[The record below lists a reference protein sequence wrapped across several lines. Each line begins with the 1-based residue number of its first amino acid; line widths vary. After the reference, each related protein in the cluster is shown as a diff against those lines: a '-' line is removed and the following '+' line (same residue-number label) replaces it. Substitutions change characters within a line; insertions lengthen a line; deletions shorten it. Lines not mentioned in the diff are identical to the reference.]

1 VRRVEGSFDETERD
15 LNTSYVILLR
25 PLGDTPSTLLLPLR
39 QNPNG
44 TGWHTLKPY
53 GSMEPQPMPWLPFFT
68 SGRVY
73 AASPS
78 APGLPSP
85 GACIRGDKPQH
96 PPRTF
101 VSGNPGCGERP
112 YNWVWDPL
120 GLGH

>member
-1 VRRVEGSFDETERD
+1 
-15 LNTSYVILLR
+15 
-25 PLGDTPSTLLLPLR
+25 
-39 QNPNG
+39 
-44 TGWHTLKPY
+44 
-53 GSMEPQPMPWLPFFT
+53 MPWLPFFT